1 MKVGLV
7 RHFKV
12 THGYPKKIIT
22 AEELVRWEKDY
33 NESNVEEKEI
43 NLSQVKWEKCFSSDL
58 PRARITAERCF
69 DGTIIYLE
77 ELREVALSPFF
88 QKKIRLPL
96 LVHILFIRFAWLVNH
111 KSQLE
116 KKSDVLKRVNK
127 ALDLALQSGEDV
139 LIISH
144 GGVMKYMTKELK
156 KRGFRGPKFRRPENG
171 MLYTFVK

>member
-12 THGYPKKIIT
+12 THGYPKKYIT
-22 AEELVRWEKDY
+22 AEELVKWEKEY

-43 NLSQVKWEKCFSSDL
+43 ELSQVKWEKCFSSDL
-58 PRARITAERCF
+58 PRARITAERYF
-69 DGTIIYLE
+69 DGIIIYLE

-96 LVHILFIRFAWLVNH
+96 FIHILFIRFAWLVNH
-111 KSQLE
+111 KSQQE

-127 ALDLALQSGEDV
+127 ALDLALQSGENV

-144 GGVMKYMTKELK
+144 GGIMLYMSKELE

-171 MLYTFVK
+171 VLYTFVK

>member
-12 THGYPKKIIT
+12 THGDPKKYIT
-22 AEELVRWEKDY
+22 AEELVKWEKEY
-33 NESNVEEKEI
+33 NESNVEGNEI
-43 NLSQVKWEKCFSSDL
+43 ELSQVKWEKCFSSDL

-88 QKKIRLPL
+88 QGKVRLPL
-96 LVHILFIRFAWLVNH
+96 FIHILSIRFAWLVNH

-116 KKSDVLKRVNK
+116 KKSDVLTRVNK
-127 ALDLALQSGEDV
+127 ALDLALQSGENV

-144 GGVMKYMTKELK
+144 GGIMMYMSKELQ
-156 KRGFRGPKFRRPENG
+156 KRGFRGPKFRRPKNG
-171 MLYTFVK
+171 VLYTFVK

>member
-12 THGYPKKIIT
+12 THGYPKKYIT
-22 AEELVRWEKDY
+22 AEELVKWEKEY

-43 NLSQVKWEKCFSSDL
+43 ELSQVKWEKCFSSDL

-69 DGTIIYLE
+69 DGIIIYLE

-96 LVHILFIRFAWLVNH
+96 FIHILFIRFAWLVNH

-116 KKSDVLKRVNK
+116 KKSEVLTRVNK
-127 ALDLALQSGEDV
+127 AMDLALQSGENV

-144 GGVMKYMTKELK
+144 GGIMMYMRKELK
-156 KRGFRGPKFRRPENG
+156 KRGFRGPKFRRPKNG
-171 MLYTFVK
+171 VLYTFVK

>member
-12 THGYPKKIIT
+12 THGYPKKYIT
-22 AEELVRWEKDY
+22 AEELVKWEKEY
-33 NESNVEEKEI
+33 NESTVEEKEI
-43 NLSQVKWEKCFSSDL
+43 ELSQVKWEKCFSSDL
-58 PRARITAERCF
+58 PRARETAERCF

-88 QKKIRLPL
+88 QKKVRLPL
-96 LVHILFIRFAWLVNH
+96 FIHIFFIRFAWIVNH